1 MSDLDG
7 EQRPARRLW
16 IIAAVVALALHL
28 GGAALALAHLRSNDE
43 GEGLGTNVPEFAVEM
58 ESPKVPDQE
67 LPPGPDS
74 ADQQASPE
82 QVAQKADPKPTDLPQ
97 DKPMEDDNPDQI
109 VSPDKNDK
117 PKEDD
122 PKVATVQTEA
132 SQAQDAS
139 EASARQQ
146 LDDSARESDKMKAP
160 NPGIGKDKL
169 RITADW
175 GRKISAYF
183 KLHQRYPKDKEK
195 RATVKVSIALNRRG
209 NVVSASVLQS
219 SGDSAYDDAAL
230 SMIHRSDPVPLPPA
244 ELTDDVFNFSLDVKF
259 DKPK

>member
-7 EQRPARRLW
+7 NQRPSRRLW

-28 GGAALALAHLRSNDE
+28 GGAALALAHLKSND
-43 GEGLGTNVPEFAVEM
+43 GEGLGASGAEFAVEV
-58 ESPKVPDQE
+58 ESPKLPDDS

-97 DKPMEDDNPDQI
+97 DKPMEDENPDQI

-117 PKEDD
+117 PKPDD

-146 LDDSARESDKMKAP
+146 IEDATRESDKMKAP
-160 NPGIGKDKL
+160 NPGIGKDQL
-169 RITADW
+169 RLTADW

-183 KLHQRYPKDKEK
+183 KLHQRYPKD
-195 RATVKVSIALNRRG
+195 RNRAATVKVAVVLNRRG
-209 NVVSASVLQS
+209 NVVSASVLES
-219 SGDSAYDDAAL
+219 SGDPAYDEAAL
-230 SMIHRSDPVPLPPA
+230 SMIHHSDPVPQPPA
-244 ELTDDVFNFSLDVKF
+244 ELTEDVFSFTLPVKF

>member
-7 EQRPARRLW
+7 EQRPSRRLW
-16 IIAAVVALALHL
+16 IAAAVVAVALHL
-28 GGAALALAHLRSNDE
+28 GGAALALAHLNSDDDS
-43 GEGLGTNVPEFAVEM
+43 EGLGANGAEFAVEM
-58 ESPKVPDQE
+58 ESPKLPDDS

-74 ADQQASPE
+74 DAAEASPD

-97 DKPMEDDNPDQI
+97 DKPMETDNPDQI

-139 EASARQQ
+139 EATARQQ
-146 LDDSARESDKMKAP
+146 LDDAEHESDKMKAP
-160 NPGIGKDKL
+160 NQGIGKDRL
-169 RITADW
+169 RLTADW

-183 KLHQRYPKDKEK
+183 KLHQRYPKDKDK
-195 RATVKVSIALNRRG
+195 AATVKVAVVINRRG
-209 NVVSASVLQS
+209 NVVSANVLES
-219 SGDSAYDDAAL
+219 SGDTAYDEAAL
-230 SMIHRSDPVPLPPA
+230 SMIHHSDPVPLPPA
-244 ELTDDVFNFSLDVKF
+244 ELTDDVFSFTLPVKF